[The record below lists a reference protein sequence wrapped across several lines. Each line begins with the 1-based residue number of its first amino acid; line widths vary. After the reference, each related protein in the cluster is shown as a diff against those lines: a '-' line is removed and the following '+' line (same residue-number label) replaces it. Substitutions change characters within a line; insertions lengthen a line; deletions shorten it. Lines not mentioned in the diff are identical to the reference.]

1 MSVSKRVVLAVGCS
15 LVIGLFT
22 AAMAQ
27 TTGDKNKSTEAAA
40 IGEGEA
46 IMVHPKGAVHK
57 SNLKVSAAKHE
68 AAMKKGAREITSGTV
83 LYRQGG
89 KLYMMEE
96 ASEHFQDH
104 FDQPY
109 QGGPKSN

>member
-1 MSVSKRVVLAVGCS
+1 MSLSKVAVGCIF
-15 LVIGLFT
+15 VIGLST
-22 AAMAQ
+22 AGIAQ
-27 TTGDKNKSTEAAA
+27 TAGDKSKEAAT

-46 IMVHPKGAVHK
+46 IMVHAKGAVHK
-57 SNLKVSAAKHE
+57 SNSKLSAAKHE

-89 KLYMMEE
+89 KLYMME

>member
-1 MSVSKRVVLAVGCS
+1 MSVSKRVVWGVGCI
-15 LVIGLFT
+15 LAIGLST

-27 TTGDKNKSTEAAA
+27 TAGDKSKSKEAAA

-46 IMVHPKGAVHK
+46 IMVHPKGVVHK
-57 SNLKVSAAKHE
+57 SNSKVTAAKHE
-68 AAMKKGAREITSGTV
+68 AAMKKGAKEITSGTV
-83 LYRQGG
+83 FYRQGG
-89 KLYMMEE
+89 KLYMME